1 MAQCEVVKGV
11 GIIPDDVTFISG
23 RKGFKSCEELIEVT
37 IPNNITSISYG
48 AFSGCINL

>member
-1 MAQCEVVKGV
+1 MAQYEVVNGV

-23 RKGFKSCEELIEVT
+23 RKGFKGCEELIEVT